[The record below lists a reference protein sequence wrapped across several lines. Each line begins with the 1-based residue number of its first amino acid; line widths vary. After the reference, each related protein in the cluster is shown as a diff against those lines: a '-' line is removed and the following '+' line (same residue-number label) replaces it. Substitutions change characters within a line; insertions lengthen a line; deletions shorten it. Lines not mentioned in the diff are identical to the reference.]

1 MMADSGASIHPLPR
15 RRGSRWAQWPLV
27 IVFIGIG
34 FSLLMIATDH
44 FRRGSIG
51 LAVSV
56 LLAAFLRLFL
66 PNSAAGML
74 AVRSKR
80 IDVAILGFL
89 GVILTIFA
97 LWVPAPN

>member
-1 MMADSGASIHPLPR
+1 MENEGASVHPLPQR
-15 RRGSRWAQWPLV
+15 RKPRFAQWPIALV
-27 IVFIGIG
+27 FLGIGI
-34 FSLLMIATDH
+34 SLVLIGTDH

-56 LLAAFLRLFL
+56 LLAVFLRLFL
-66 PNSAAGML
+66 PNSTAGML
-74 AVRSKR
+74 VVRSKSV
-80 IDVAILGFL
+80 DVAVLGFL

>member
-1 MMADSGASIHPLPR
+1 MSDSGASVHPLPKR
-15 RRGSRWAQWPLV
+15 KRNRFAQWPIT

-34 FSLLMIATDH
+34 ISLILIATDH
-44 FRRGSIG
+44 FRRGSLG
-51 LAVSV
+51 LAASV

-66 PNSAAGML
+66 PNSDAGML
-74 AVRSKR
+74 EVRSKR
-80 IDVAILGFL
+80 IDVAVLGAL

>member
-1 MMADSGASIHPLPR
+1 MDNTGASVHPLPKR
-15 RRGSRWAQWPLV
+15 KRSRFAQWPITFVLLG
-27 IVFIGIG
+27 IGI
-34 FSLLMIATDH
+34 SLILIATDH

-66 PNSAAGML
+66 SNSTAGML
-74 AVRSKR
+74 VVRSKAV
-80 IDVAILGFL
+80 DVAVLGFL